1 MNRKI
6 MLVGACAVLSV
17 PAAAQD
23 TATTATTAAETVVE
37 ILQEAAAAQ
46 APAMEKIVL
55 APNSEV
61 MVTVPELVTSKKI
74 KEGDTFQIKTMFDVM
89 QDGVIVIPKGTFG
102 DAKVTWR
109 TGKGAFGKSAKI
121 EVAFELLTLSDGR
134 KLALTG
140 THREEGQGNTGAT
153 VGAVAAAGL
162 IGGVFVTGRSAELKP
177 GQQLMARTAEP
188 ATFEIAVGTARIV
201 TATVAAQP
209 VAVPAAAAPGTN

>member
-1 MNRKI
+1 MKMKL
-6 MLVGACAVLSV
+6 MLVGACAVLSM
-17 PAAAQD
+17 PAVAQD
-23 TATTATTAAETVVE
+23 TTTTATTVVTEVVE
-37 ILQEAAAAQ
+37 AVKDAAAQ
-46 APAMEKIVL
+46 SSAMQQIIL

-74 KEGDTFQIKTMFDVM
+74 KEGDSFQIKTMFDVM

-121 EVAFELLTLSDGR
+121 EVAFESLTLSDGR

-140 THREEGQGNTGAT
+140 THRQEGQGNTGAT

-177 GQQLMARTAEP
+177 GQQLIARTAEP
-188 ATFEIAVGTARIV
+188 ATFEIAAGTPRIV
-201 TATVAAQP
+201 TATVAPQMAAEP
-209 VAVPAAAAPGTN
+209 VAAEGSE